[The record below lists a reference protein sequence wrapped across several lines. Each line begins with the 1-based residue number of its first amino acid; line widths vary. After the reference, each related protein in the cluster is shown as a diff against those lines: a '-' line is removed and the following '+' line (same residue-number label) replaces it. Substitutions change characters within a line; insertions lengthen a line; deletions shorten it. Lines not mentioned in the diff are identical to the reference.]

1 MLKPSDCFE
10 DLVKVYNNMPPLSQQ
25 INSNIALFRDGIG
38 CAWED
43 PANVGTW
50 IIEIRLNR
58 NGVKSD
64 KDKEG
69 NERYQQ
75 VKDEEINAIF
85 FALIVMCLTQ
95 ENKQVNGLY
104 VKTKKECIIMQLWV
118 NNEFAADTFKKV
130 QDYLKSL
137 GIEKGIAKY

>member
-95 ENKQVNGLY
+95 KNKQVNGLY

-118 NNEFAADTFKKV
+118 NN
-130 QDYLKSL
+130 
-137 GIEKGIAKY
+137 